1 METHLRKKLDIIVE
15 APLERR
21 VVALLEEQEVRG
33 YTIMPCLAGKGADGA
48 WQQGEIS
55 EALSMRLIVVIA
67 REEAAHR
74 IMAAA
79 HELLRDYSA
88 IITLSDVEVIRAD
101 HF

>member
-1 METHLRKKLDIIVE
+1 METHHRKKLDIIVE
-15 APLERR
+15 APLQRR

-33 YTIMPCLAGKGADGA
+33 YTVMPCLAGKGADGT

-55 EALSMRLIVVIA
+55 DAFSMRLIVVIA
-67 REEAAHR
+67 REEAARR
-74 IMAAA
+74 IMEAA